1 MSVLLRPVLGA
12 ALLFLVPAVALAQGS
27 PPATT
32 PAEAAKPATTADG
45 KSETQPGKEGRG
57 RRLAVCRADVAKIC
71 PDASQGNRT
80 SCLKENSAKLSTE
93 CAAAL
98 ADVEAK
104 AKAMREACAT
114 DVKTHCATAGKG
126 KGGSGIVQC
135 LRTNEAKLSAAC
147 DTAVKARYGSN

>member
-1 MSVLLRPVLGA
+1 MLAIHCAGA
-12 ALLFLVPAVALAQGS
+12 GSSQG
-27 PPATT
+27 TD
-32 PAEAAKPATTADG
+32 E
-45 KSETQPGKEGRG
+45 EGRG
-57 RRLAVCRADVAKIC
+57 RRVAVCRADVAKIC

-80 SCLKENSAKLSTE
+80 SCLKENSDKLSPE

-104 AKAMREACAT
+104 AKSMREACAT

-147 DTAVKARYGSN
+147 NTAVKARYGSN